1 TGSIKNWIN
10 TAIEIQIHATT
21 DGTKHGQCGAVYDC
35 LSPSKDATKKPGEWN
50 HYVITCLDNKIY
62 VNLNG
67 QDIIDMNLN
76 LWTEAGKNPDP
87 PAGPGTKNKFRSAY
101 KDMSREGHLG
111 FQYHGN
117 PVWFKNL
124 KIKSFD

>member
-1 TGSIKNWIN
+1 M
-10 TAIEIQIHATT
+10 
-21 DGTKHGQCGAVYDC
+21 D
-35 LSPSKDATKKPGEWN
+35 
-50 HYVITCLDNKIY
+50 
-62 VNLNG
+62 
-67 QDIIDMNLN
+67 LN

-87 PAGPGTKNKFRSAY
+87 PDGPGTKNKFRTAY

-117 PVWFKNL
+117 PVWLKNL